1 MYYVQG
7 KHSVVV
13 PVLNDILLKVEAYT
27 HQKFTLN
34 FGYNVSTYFTIFC
47 KRLHNVFSKL
57 SDNVTATPKYN
68 SIIFKVL
75 Q

>member
-34 FGYNVSTYFTIFC
+34 FGYNVSTYSARGYTMSFEQC
-47 KRLHNVFSKL
+47 HW
-57 SDNVTATPKYN
+57 ATMWLLPLN
-68 SIIFKVL
+68 II